1 LTTLRVSVGLD
12 QIKKKAANA
21 ATAAE
26 DVPTPNSSSLEDF
39 SKGNMEF
46 NIETHEYRNFLCLI

>member
-1 LTTLRVSVGLD
+1 LRVSVGLD

-26 DVPTPNSSSLEDF
+26 DVPTPNSSVVQQF
-39 SKGNMEF
+39 PVKKCF
-46 NIETHEYRNFLCLI
+46 

>member
-21 ATAAE
+21 AAAAE
-26 DVPTPNSSSLEDF
+26 DVPTPNSSKELSD
-39 SKGNMEF
+39 
-46 NIETHEYRNFLCLI
+46 

>member
-1 LTTLRVSVGLD
+1 VGLD

>member
-1 LTTLRVSVGLD
+1 VGLD

-26 DVPTPNSSSLEDF
+26 DVPTPNSST
-39 SKGNMEF
+39 N
-46 NIETHEYRNFLCLI
+46 H